1 MKKFTAKEIKN
12 LQNNLQLI
20 RQAGGWSA
28 EEFGEMIG
36 VTKQTI
42 RNLEK
47 KTTEMSKIQYIA
59 IRAVLDYEIADRPDD
74 KVLAT
79 TVNLCLNSEDLSE
92 QDKKKAQVFLEGA
105 SKTNLEDDVLAA
117 GLISLVGSVTALT
130 FMSMSCVNGTVKW
143 LSKVLKVK
151 L

>member
-1 MKKFTAKEIKN
+1 MKKLTAKEIKN

-47 KTTEMSKIQYIA
+47 KTTEMSKTQYIA

-130 FMSMSCVNGTVKW
+130 LMSMSSVNGTVKW
-143 LSKVLKVK
+143 LSKVLKDK
-151 L
+151 

>member
-20 RQAGGWSA
+20 GWSA

-130 FMSMSCVNGTVKW
+130 LMSMSSVNGTVKW
-143 LSKVLKVK
+143 LSKVLKDK
-151 L
+151 

>member
-1 MKKFTAKEIKN
+1 MQKFTAKEIKN

-47 KTTEMSKIQYIA
+47 KTTEMSKTQYIA

-130 FMSMSCVNGTVKW
+130 LMSMSSVNGTVKW
-143 LSKVLKVK
+143 LSKLLKDK
-151 L
+151 

>member
-47 KTTEMSKIQYIA
+47 KTTEMSKTQYIA

-130 FMSMSCVNGTVKW
+130 LMSMSSVNGTVKW
-143 LSKVLKVK
+143 LSKVLKDK
-151 L
+151 

>member
-1 MKKFTAKEIKN
+1 MQKFTAKEIKN

-47 KTTEMSKIQYIA
+47 KTTEMSKTQYIA

-130 FMSMSCVNGTVKW
+130 LMSMSSVNGTVKW
-143 LSKVLKVK
+143 LSKVLKDK
-151 L
+151 

>member
-12 LQNNLQLI
+12 LQYNLQLI

-47 KTTEMSKIQYIA
+47 KTTEMSKTQYIA

-130 FMSMSCVNGTVKW
+130 LMSMSSVNGTVKW
-143 LSKVLKVK
+143 LSKVLKDK
-151 L
+151 

>member
-47 KTTEMSKIQYIA
+47 KTTEMGKTQYIA

-130 FMSMSCVNGTVKW
+130 LMSMSSVNGTVKW
-143 LSKVLKVK
+143 LSKVLKDK
-151 L
+151 

>member
-47 KTTEMSKIQYIA
+47 KTTEMSKTQYIA

-74 KVLAT
+74 KVRAT

-130 FMSMSCVNGTVKW
+130 LMSMSSVNGTVKW
-143 LSKVLKVK
+143 LSKLLKDK
-151 L
+151 